1 MKKQGKNETRKI
13 NKEPKK
19 VNRESREVKE
29 PGKVN
34 NEPEIF
40 NRELGNV
47 TKFNEEPM
55 NVNAV

>member
-1 MKKQGKNETRKI
+1 M

-34 NEPEIF
+34 DEPEMF

-47 TKFNEEPM
+47 NEI
-55 NVNAV
+55 